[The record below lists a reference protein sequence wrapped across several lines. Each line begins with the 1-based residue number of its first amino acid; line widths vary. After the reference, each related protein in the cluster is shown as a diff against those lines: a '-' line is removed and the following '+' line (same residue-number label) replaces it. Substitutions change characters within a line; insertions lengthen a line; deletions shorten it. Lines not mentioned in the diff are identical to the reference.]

1 MLVNMKK
8 SLVVLAVM
16 LSGCTSIEST
26 RVTSSQLVGNG
37 GDAVAVIQVTTIGW
51 TFFFNTVD
59 IVQSDL
65 DETVNKLL
73 VGEAKA
79 LGGNKVDLKT
89 ATTTPRHGIF
99 RVPAWLFGWPMTQA
113 TGVAVR

>member
-8 SLVVLAVM
+8 SLLALAMVVC
-16 LSGCTSIEST
+16 GCTSIEST

-37 GDAVAVIQVTTIGW
+37 GDAVAVIQVTSIGW
-51 TFFFNTVD
+51 TFFFHTVD
-59 IVQSDL
+59 IVTADL
-65 DETVNKLL
+65 DEVVNKLL

-99 RVPAWLFGWPMTQA
+99 RVPGFIFGWPVTQA